1 MPTGLSSPHQRLPKI
16 LCIAKSLKP
25 CLDTQLSI
33 QYQAINYSNGKT
45 DCLLTT
51 TYLCGLC
58 FFFLYIESES
68 VTQ

>member
-45 DCLLTT
+45 DCL
-51 TYLCGLC
+51 
-58 FFFLYIESES
+58 
-68 VTQ
+68 